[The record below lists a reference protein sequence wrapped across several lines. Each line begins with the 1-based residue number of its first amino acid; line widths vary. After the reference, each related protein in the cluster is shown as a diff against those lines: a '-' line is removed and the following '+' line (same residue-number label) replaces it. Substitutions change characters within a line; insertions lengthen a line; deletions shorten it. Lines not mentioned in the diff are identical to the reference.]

1 MIVRTTVCAALAG
14 LALSVAACGDGD
26 DTTKGGGAASAAS
39 PSGGGNASGSAADSG
54 AGLPEPVPPA
64 ELDKLATTA
73 AEKAGEPVAK
83 PPAKTIGVLQNIGG
97 AESNDRGLASVKE
110 AAAKFGWKIITLDPQ
125 GNPAKDQEYFQSLI
139 NQKVD
144 AIVTQAVATAAIK
157 QGLQTAAQK
166 KIPVINILG
175 PVEPDPA
182 ILGSY
187 VSDRVETTKAL
198 WKYMQTQLPK
208 DAKIGLQVFPALLSI
223 RQESDTLK
231 PLLEQGGV
239 EVVDEHQ
246 SDLQNL
252 GPDTTRATQAL
263 LQGHPDVNA
272 LWAGLNVN
280 TPFIAPALRA
290 AGKCGKVQFY
300 TYDALQINLNEL
312 RKGCVTAVVA
322 TPDQAAGWAAI
333 DQLAEYFARGEDKTK
348 VATDWNTLAEDYGG
362 VNLENADSI
371 FIVDKNDVPPEG
383 QEVTPKYDFRAFY
396 ATKWAKEYK

>member
-1 MIVRTTVCAALAG
+1 MIVRTTVCAGLAALALG
-14 LALSVAACGDGD
+14 IAACGDSDSGSS
-26 DTTKGGGAASAAS
+26 GAENSAAT
-39 PSGGGNASGSAADSG
+39 ASTPDAPE
-54 AGLPEPVPPA
+54 AGRPEPVSA
-64 ELDKLATTA
+64 EKLTELATTA

-125 GNPAKDQEYFQSLI
+125 GNPAKDQEFFQSLI

-157 QGLQTAAQK
+157 QGLQTAAQRR
-166 KIPVINILG
+166 IPVINILG

-198 WKYMQTQLPK
+198 WAYMESHLPK
-208 DAKIGLQVFPALLSI
+208 DAKLGLQVFPALLSI

-231 PLLEQGGV
+231 PLIEHSGR
-239 EVVDEHQ
+239 EIVDEHQ

-263 LQGHPDVNA
+263 LQAHPDVDA

-333 DQLAEYFARGEDKTK
+333 DQLAEYFARGEDKSRI
-348 VATDWNTLAEDYGG
+348 AADWDALAEDYGG

-371 FIVDKNDVPPEG
+371 FIVDKSDVPPPG
-383 QEVTPKYDFRAFY
+383 KEVAPKYDLRSFY
-396 ATKWAKEYK
+396 ATKWSKEYR